1 MIKVIYWSGTGNTK
15 NMAEYI
21 AAGMKEKNGVV
32 EVLEVSSATDK
43 DIIDA
48 EVLALGC
55 PAMGCEELDDTEM
68 LPFIE
73 ANEGLMNGKKIA
85 LFGSY
90 GWGSGEWMD
99 AWKEQ
104 MEGFGAKL
112 VAEPLIVNEFT
123 KDQDEAICIDY
134 GKQIVG

>member
-21 AAGMKEKNGVV
+21 VAGMKEKNGVV

-55 PAMGCEELDDTEM
+55 
-68 LPFIE
+68 
-73 ANEGLMNGKKIA
+73 
-85 LFGSY
+85 
-90 GWGSGEWMD
+90 
-99 AWKEQ
+99 
-104 MEGFGAKL
+104 
-112 VAEPLIVNEFT
+112 
-123 KDQDEAICIDY
+123 
-134 GKQIVG
+134 

>member
-1 MIKVIYWSGTGNTK
+1 MVKVIYWSGTGNTK
-15 NMAEYI
+15 SMAEYI
-21 AAGMKEKNGVV
+21 AEGIKAHNKEV

-43 DIIDA
+43 DILDA

-55 PAMGCEELDDTEM
+55 PAMGCEELDDTEVI
-68 LPFIE
+68 PFIE
-73 ANEGLMNGKKIA
+73 ANEALMKGKKLV

-99 AWKEQ
+99 TWKEQ
-104 MEGFGAKL
+104 MEGLGANL
-112 VAEPLIVNEFT
+112 VADPLIVNEFT
-123 KDQDEAICIDY
+123 KGQDEDICINY